1 MNLNEVFSMDF
12 WFNITKEII
21 MKIFFIITVA
31 LYAIWILG
39 FILLNNFL
47 FELILLLLLLLNNF

>member
-1 MNLNEVFSMDF
+1 MDF

-21 MKIFFIITVA
+21 MKIFFIIMVA

-47 FELILLLLLLLNNF
+47 FELVLLLLLLLNNF